1 MDELMKALECCA
13 EYLCGECPYQKYNS
27 TDYILKCSHKLIAD
41 LAAAGLKPERHGRWI
56 EETNIGEF
64 YNVPCLP
71 FCSVCHNTNQDS
83 EGFGM
88 TTEYCPHCGAKM
100 DLEEEV

>member
-1 MDELMKALECCA
+1 MNELMKALECCA

-27 TDYILKCSHKLIAD
+27 TDYIMKCSHKLIAD

-56 EETNIGEF
+56 EYRYISHCNNEEKDR
-64 YNVPCLP
+64 YR
-71 FCSVCHNTNQDS
+71 CSLCHHIEKFSTK
-83 EGFGM
+83 
-88 TTEYCPHCGAKM
+88 YCADCGAKM

>member
-13 EYLCGECPYQKYNS
+13 EFACGECPYQKYNS

-41 LAAAGLKPERHGRWI
+41 LATANLKPVKHGQWI
-56 EETNIGEF
+56 VGLDGSCMCSNCNKVSRYEIGF
-64 YNVPCLP
+64 Y
-71 FCSVCHNTNQDS
+71 CS
-83 EGFGM
+83 
-88 TTEYCPHCGAKM
+88 HCGAKMM

>member
-13 EYLCGECPYQKYNS
+13 EYCCGECPYQKYNS

-56 EETNIGEF
+56 TDGLGDGERI
-64 YNVPCLP
+64 
-71 FCSVCHNTNQDS
+71 CSICRQYALYTHRYVYEQYLTR
-83 EGFGM
+83 
-88 TTEYCPHCGAKM
+88 YCPNCGAKM
-100 DLEEEV
+100 DLEEKV